1 VQNGTYLVR
10 LMAQSGCDRFTER
23 KWQIVRQLASHI
35 ELGEEVTLW
44 DVMRAM
50 LRAKEARPSVS
61 VLPAILVLES
71 QEVWWGNTK

>member
-1 VQNGTYLVR
+1 
-10 LMAQSGCDRFTER
+10 
-23 KWQIVRQLASHI
+23 LASHI